1 MGLAAGGSLMDD
13 LVTIWSTIT
22 LVAIVGSLFWSMR

>member
-1 MGLAAGGSLMDD
+1 MDD
-13 LVTIWSTIT
+13 FVTIWSTIT